1 LDIEQAIE
9 EFTAFET
16 ETSDDLDTAARRGV
30 PDQLIWALSTGNS
43 AITFI

>member
-30 PDQLIWALSTGNS
+30 PDEQLS
-43 AITFI
+43 A